1 MCSKNRKHESLLK
14 AVEEVRKGVSIR
26 GAARQYGVSRS
37 TLSDR
42 VRVGYC
48 DNKKSALF
56 SKDEEHEL
64 CEWAEQKADIGMP
77 QNRTQVINGKQIIF
91 S

>member
-1 MCSKNRKHESLLK
+1 
-14 AVEEVRKGVSIR
+14 
-26 GAARQYGVSRS
+26 VSRS

-64 CEWAEQKADIGMP
+64 CE
-77 QNRTQVINGKQIIF
+77 
-91 S
+91 